1 MEFFANAPCTLTET
15 QLQAAITGPRLAECC
30 ASIDRVIDWKEDSGE
45 IYCLW
50 GQFIVHR
57 EVIRGGLRFTLPE
70 CPNALAWTL
79 TCGTDSASPSI
90 QIHCT
95 INRSMHESEFI
106 ESIRM
111 FVEDWRL
118 GLARLCPPV

>member
-1 MEFFANAPCTLTET
+1 MEFFSHAPCALTET
-15 QLQAAITGPRLAECC
+15 QLQTAITGPLLAEYC
-30 ASIDRVIDWKEDSGE
+30 ASIDRVIDWKGESGE

-79 TCGTDSASPSI
+79 TCGTDATSPSI

-95 INRSMHESEFI
+95 INRSTHEPEFI
-106 ESIRM
+106 ESLRM

-118 GLARLCPPV
+118 GMARLCSAA

>member
-1 MEFFANAPCTLTET
+1 
-15 QLQAAITGPRLAECC
+15 LAECC
-30 ASIDRVIDWKEDSGE
+30 ASIDRVIDWNGDSGE

-50 GQFIVHR
+50 GEFKVNR
-57 EVIRGGLRFTLPE
+57 EIIRGGLRFTLPE

-79 TCGTDSASPSI
+79 TCGADSVSPWI

-95 INRSMHESEFI
+95 INRSTHEPEFI

-118 GLARLCPPV
+118 GMACLCAPA